1 METSADSLLYGAFW
15 HISAHYWGFLSHSLA
30 AWHRTGGYFQPYMK
44 QCEDMPFN
52 VLIAHTIDVLNDLL
66 TMNLTLYP
74 TVTLKT
80 RLNFNM

>member
-52 VLIAHTIDVLNDLL
+52 VLIAHTIDVLLIKWLIDHESYLVPYCN
-66 TMNLTLYP
+66 P
-74 TVTLKT
+74 E
-80 RLNFNM
+80 NM

>member
-44 QCEDMPFN
+44 QCEDTPFN
-52 VLIAHTIDVLNDLL
+52 VLIAHTIDVLLIKWLIDHESYLVPYCNPE
-66 TMNLTLYP
+66 N
-74 TVTLKT
+74 
-80 RLNFNM
+80 